1 MLNQRELLS
10 LRSHCSSNLTVRHC
24 PYIRAWRRTLATH
37 HIKYARDSDRKLWDG
52 YVRKHPDAGLFHL
65 YGWHDVIHET
75 YGHPT
80 YYLTAV
86 RREVADPA
94 RGAGELTSAP
104 ESLVGVLPLVHL
116 NHRLFGNCLVSL
128 PYVDG
133 GGVLADSGE
142 VEADLLSETIALA
155 RRIGADSIDLRCERT
170 IVACHDM
177 IQAGAAEGLVPVKV
191 AHRSNKVRM
200 LLTLPG
206 SSADLVKSFRS
217 KLRSQIN
224 RPLKEGCISTIGGL
238 ELLEDFYRVFLINM
252 RALGSPVHSKDL
264 MRQVLEVF
272 SEHSRIVVIYNAGK
286 PIAAALVS
294 GFNEI
299 LRNPWASSDR
309 KYASMSPNMLLY
321 LRMLEFAC
329 DNGYKVFDFG
339 RSTTGEGTYRFKEQ
353 WGAVAAPLHWYL
365 ISLDGKSLDANASGM
380 ERYEVAGRLWSKLP
394 LVVTK
399 LIGPRIRKHISL

>member
-1 MLNQRELLS
+1 M
-10 LRSHCSSNLTVRHC
+10 
-24 PYIRAWRRTLATH
+24 A
-37 HIKYARDSDRKLWDG
+37 
-52 YVRKHPDAGLFHL
+52 
-65 YGWHDVIHET
+65 DV
-75 YGHPT
+75 G
-80 YYLTAV
+80 
-86 RREVADPA
+86 
-94 RGAGELTSAP
+94 RGVGELTSSS
-104 ESLVGVLPLVHL
+104 EDVVGVLPLVHL

-142 VEADLLSETIALA
+142 VEADLLSEAIALA

-170 IVACHDM
+170 VAACHDL
-177 IQAGAAEGLVPVKV
+177 IQAGAAEGLVPVKA

-200 LLTLPG
+200 LLKLPG
-206 SSADLVKSFRS
+206 SSAELAKSFKS

-224 RPLKEGCISTIGGL
+224 RPLKEGCISSIGGL

-252 RALGSPVHSKDL
+252 RDLGSPVHSKEL

-272 SEHSRIVVIYNAGK
+272 SERSRIIVVYNSGK
-286 PIAAALVS
+286 PIATALVT
-294 GFNEI
+294 GFNET

-309 KYASMSPNMLLY
+309 AYASMSPNMLLY

-329 DNGYKVFDFG
+329 DNGYRVFDFG
-339 RSTTGEGTYRFKEQ
+339 RSTAGEGTYRFKEQ

-365 ISLDGKSLDANASGM
+365 VSLNGKSLDPDASGM
-380 ERYEVAGRLWSKLP
+380 ERYELAGRLWSKLP

-399 LIGPRIRKHISL
+399 VIGPRIRKHISL